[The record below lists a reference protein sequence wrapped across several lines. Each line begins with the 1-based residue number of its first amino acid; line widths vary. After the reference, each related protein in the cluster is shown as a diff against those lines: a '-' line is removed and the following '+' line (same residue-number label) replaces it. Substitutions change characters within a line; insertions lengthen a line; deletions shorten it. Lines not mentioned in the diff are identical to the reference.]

1 MSSPYA
7 DQQYDDA
14 DGGADYAEYH
24 DEGEYQHEGKDGGGK
39 SFTGACVTM
48 LFGCLLFPAALCTLG
63 WNEKNNVCQQNLIMT
78 AEEKAVVGDCGDA
91 SSVEGKFTFFSCPIA
106 DKNMTSMSPL
116 TSFNLPGLEE
126 LVSFNTVAGA
136 QKVEM
141 FQCIETKEEGKQ
153 VKEGEVGTLI
163 QKHENR
169 ARKSSFLAHAG
180 GALASVEI
188 GTLGTLVQK
197 HENRARKSSSLAHAG
212 EALALDEVEENEE
225 TNDLIRTEK
234 DPHKSSSSKEKKS
247 VSNYKYRMG
256 WSDVYYNSAEFKAT
270 PYNIAAAGCPDYL
283 YKGQVNPNPKAPD
296 RGDGHPVELGTQK
309 IIATSVIAG
318 AYTFSDEEQLKKLTA
333 EERVSLT
340 PFMSKFTLPVGTD
353 NIVTAIS
360 KRTVSVHAKQPNY
373 LATCKS
379 DRLGCVRISYNKS
392 AATHIS
398 SIGLVGA
405 SGVMTPQNIAKTWG
419 CPTTDFIR
427 MYPRE
432 MTKEEMIA
440 EMRKE
445 NHATTWVL
453 RLVGLLA
460 AWFGLY
466 CCFDPI
472 ASAADKM
479 GDVLSY
485 IPCFGP
491 MLSSALEG
499 IVEMFLCIIS
509 CGFGMSFG
517 LFVIAVVWLGMRPM
531 IGGPLMAASLAL
543 LLVGYCAM
551 RKSERDPKKMR
562 KGKQL
567 YAEQQPPHHEQQPAY
582 EEELAP
588 GASSTNY

>member
-14 DGGADYAEYH
+14 DGGVGYTEYH
-24 DEGEYQHEGKDGGGK
+24 DEGHHAGNDGGGK

-48 LFGCLLFPAALCTLG
+48 LFGCILFPAALCTLG
-63 WNEKNNVCQQNLIMT
+63 WNEKNSVCQQNLIMT
-78 AEEKAVVGDCGDA
+78 AEEKSVVGDCGDP
-91 SSVEGKFTFFSCPIA
+91 SSVEGKFTFFSCPIV
-106 DKNMTSMSPL
+106 DKNMTAMNPM

-126 LVSFNTVAGA
+126 TVSFNTVAGA

-141 FQCIETKEEGKQ
+141 FQCIETKEEGSKVEKGQ
-153 VKEGEVGTLI
+153 VGT
-163 QKHENR
+163 
-169 ARKSSFLAHAG
+169 S
-180 GALASVEI
+180 
-188 GTLGTLVQK
+188 LVQMQK
-197 HENRARKSSSLAHAG
+197 HENRARKSSSRAHAG
-212 EALALDEVEENEE
+212 GALALDEDEENEE
-225 TNDLIRTEK
+225 KSDLVRKERNPDTSATSKKIKANEK
-234 DPHKSSSSKEKKS
+234 SKS
-247 VSNYKYRMG
+247 VTNYRYKMG

-270 PYNIAAAGCPDYL
+270 PYNIAASGCPDYL

-309 IIATSVIAG
+309 IIATSIIAG
-318 AYTFSDEEQLKKLTA
+318 AYTFSDEGQLKQLTA
-333 EERVSLT
+333 EEIVPLT
-340 PFMSKFTLPVGTD
+340 PFMNKFSLPTGTD

-360 KRTVSVHAKQPNY
+360 KRTVAVHAKQPNY

-379 DRLGCVRISYNKS
+379 DRLGCVRISYNRS
-392 AATHIS
+392 DATHIS
-398 SIGLVGA
+398 AIGLVGA
-405 SGVMTPQNIAKTWG
+405 SGVMTPQNVAKTWG
-419 CPTTDFIR
+419 CPTADFIR

-445 NHATTWVL
+445 NHAQTWVL
-453 RLVGLLA
+453 RVVGLLA

-472 ASAADKM
+472 ATAADKM
-479 GDVLSY
+479 ADVLSY

-509 CGFGMSFG
+509 CGFGMSMG

-531 IGGPLMAASLAL
+531 IGGPLMAASMTLMI
-543 LLVGYCAM
+543 VGYCAM
-551 RKSERDPKKMR
+551 RKSERDPRKMR

-567 YAEQQPPHHEQQPAY
+567 YAQQQPPHQASYEEQPY

-588 GASSTNY
+588 GATSSNY

>member
-7 DQQYDDA
+7 DQHYDDA
-14 DGGADYAEYH
+14 DGGVGYAEYH
-24 DEGEYQHEGKDGGGK
+24 DEGEYHDDGKDGGGK
-39 SFTGACVTM
+39 SFTGACITM
-48 LFGCLLFPAALCTLG
+48 LFGCILFPAALFTLG
-63 WNEKNNVCQQNLIMT
+63 WNEKNSVCQQNLIMT

-91 SSVEGKFTFFSCPIA
+91 SSVEGKFTFFSCPFA
-106 DKNMTSMSPL
+106 DKNMTSMSPR
-116 TSFNLPGLEE
+116 TSFNLPGLEDT
-126 LVSFNTVAGA
+126 VSFNTVAGA
-136 QKVEM
+136 QRVEM
-141 FQCIETKEEGKQ
+141 FQCIETKVEGSKI
-153 VKEGEVGTLI
+153 KEGEVGTL
-163 QKHENR
+163 
-169 ARKSSFLAHAG
+169 
-180 GALASVEI
+180 
-188 GTLGTLVQK
+188 VQK
-197 HENRARKSSSLAHAG
+197 HASKARKGGSSAHAAG
-212 EALALDEVEENEE
+212 ALALDEDAS
-225 TNDLIRTEK
+225 DLIRTER
-234 DPHKSSSSKEKKS
+234 PQQSTSSKSKS
-247 VSNYKYRMG
+247 VTNYKYRMG

-283 YKGQVNPNPKAPD
+283 YKGKVNPNPKAPD
-296 RGDGHPVELGTQK
+296 RGDGHPVELGTQH

-318 AYTFSDEEQLKKLTA
+318 AYTFSDEDQLKKLKA
-333 EERVSLT
+333 EERVPLT

-360 KRTVSVHAKQPNY
+360 KHTVAVHSKQPNY

-398 SIGLVGA
+398 AIGLVGA

-445 NHATTWVL
+445 NHAQTWVL

-472 ASAADKM
+472 ATAANKM
-479 GDVLSY
+479 ADVLSY
-485 IPCFGP
+485 IPCFGE

-531 IGGPLMAASLAL
+531 IGGPLMAASLTL
-543 LLVGYCAM
+543 LLVGYFAM

-567 YAEQQPPHHEQQPAY
+567 YAQQEPPYQEHQPPY
-582 EEELAP
+582 EEQLAP
-588 GASSTNY
+588 GESSRNY